1 MWWKTWKVVVNSIWL
16 GTKKL
21 KTKLRWIGDG
31 AKAAWCQ
38 RQDLRRAA
46 KRLVFSDSS
55 SKSGFNLVPNRTELN
70 PGFKCLSVFLKESFS
85 WSLSLR
91 RWHGA
96 SALLYVCYQY
106 LWICWPANC
115 LVGRIIDTIV
125 YYNVHLNCQEA
136 QLEGAVQATGSV
148 HKVRVWLNS
157 QRQKKK
163 SSNQHKMVS
172 NMTSSFN
179 FFLVILGSKIKRIV
193 LRHLAC
199 VLLPA
204 VQLVS
209 SEQYFGNLLI
219 CAAAALQCALPRSLY
234 IICRGGK
241 LTKTRAGWWPRA
253 CAIY

>member
-1 MWWKTWKVVVNSIWL
+1 MCWKTWKVVVNSILL

-55 SKSGFNLVPNRTELN
+55 SRPGFNLVSDRTELN
-70 PGFKCLSVFLKESFS
+70 PGYKCLSVFLKESFS

-136 QLEGAVQATGSV
+136 ELEGEVQATGSV
-148 HKVRVWLNS
+148 HFESVTEQPKTEEER
-157 QRQKKK
+157 
-163 SSNQHKMVS
+163 SNQQKI
-172 NMTSSFN
+172 
-179 FFLVILGSKIKRIV
+179 FF
-193 LRHLAC
+193 
-199 VLLPA
+199 
-204 VQLVS
+204 
-209 SEQYFGNLLI
+209 
-219 CAAAALQCALPRSLY
+219 
-234 IICRGGK
+234 
-241 LTKTRAGWWPRA
+241 
-253 CAIY
+253 

>member
-1 MWWKTWKVVVNSIWL
+1 MCWKTWKVVVNSIL
-16 GTKKL
+16 LETKKL

-55 SKSGFNLVPNRTELN
+55 SRPGFNLVSDRTELN
-70 PGFKCLSVFLKESFS
+70 PGYKCLSVFLKESFS

-136 QLEGAVQATGSV
+136 ELEGAVQARVCAQSQSV
-148 HKVRVWLNS
+148 TEQPKTEEE
-157 QRQKKK
+157 
-163 SSNQHKMVS
+163 SSNQHKMFS
-172 NMTSSFN
+172 NMISSFN
-179 FFLVILGSKIKRIV
+179 FFFSDSW
-193 LRHLAC
+193 
-199 VLLPA
+199 
-204 VQLVS
+204 Q
-209 SEQYFGNLLI
+209 
-219 CAAAALQCALPRSLY
+219 
-234 IICRGGK
+234 
-241 LTKTRAGWWPRA
+241 
-253 CAIY
+253 